1 ARRRATM
8 LDSQDQG
15 TAGPPPAGTAVPVRI
30 QVSMRRANAAAAAAW
45 VGCIVSNC
53 VANPGGAAGG
63 VATKLGAMPVPTVA
77 AKALNA
83 ASTAAAAAGV
93 AKAAARLLAR
103 VAAAAET
110 VVDGGTTSAA

>member
-1 ARRRATM
+1 SASPCSHPKGAGDARRRATM

-83 ASTAAAAAGV
+83 ASTAA
-93 AKAAARLLAR
+93 
-103 VAAAAET
+103 
-110 VVDGGTTSAA
+110 